1 MLKSLSIIRYIDYA
15 DDDAP
20 PFLKNKCKLLKITKT
35 INLIIW
41 LMLFDNRWWELR
53 NWIYNFDF
61 MSMHQSFYESPSS
74 FKLFCNRLIM
84 MRQSSDWIMA
94 DFSVNPVKQG
104 CTNPVTCIVTPLRHQ
119 SWRVADRYGSEE
131 PLYKASIRT
140 PICLFTCSLFQI
152 LCSILNICPLRWF
165 PR

>member
-1 MLKSLSIIRYIDYA
+1 
-15 DDDAP
+15 
-20 PFLKNKCKLLKITKT
+20 
-35 INLIIW
+35 
-41 LMLFDNRWWELR
+41 MLFDNRWWEFR
-53 NWIYNFDF
+53 NWSLQLWLHIYAYA
-61 MSMHQSFYESPSS
+61 STFYESPSS
-74 FKLFCNRLIM
+74 FKLFSNRLIM

-152 LCSILNICPLRWF
+152 LCSILSICPLRWF